1 MKKALI
7 AIIALGLM
15 AGCTATVNNRDT
27 GIYLNAGTSMRI
39 DAPGATHSTTT
50 DQKADGDF
58 SGAIEAAKAWI
69 EGNIG
74 KVVESLQK
82 GEDIVIPVVPVDK
95 EETFEPAAVS
105 PAGQGEFEE
114 VE

>member
-1 MKKALI
+1 MKKTLI
-7 AIIALGLM
+7 GVIALGLL
-15 AGCTATVNNRDT
+15 AGCTVNNRQTD
-27 GIYLNAGTSMRI
+27 IHLEAGTSMRI
-39 DAPGATHSTTT
+39 DAAGATHSTDT

-58 SGAIEAAKAWI
+58 SGAIEAAKNWL

-82 GEDIVIPVVPVDK
+82 GEDIVIPVVPVAK

>member
-1 MKKALI
+1 MKKVWVLV
-7 AIIALGLM
+7 IALAALT
-15 AGCTATVNNRDT
+15 GCTVNQRDT
-27 GIYLNAGTSMRI
+27 SIYLQAGTSMRI
-39 DAPGATHSTTT
+39 DAAGATNATTT

-74 KVVESLQK
+74 KVVDSLQK
-82 GEDIVIPVVPVDK
+82 GEDIIIPVVPVTK